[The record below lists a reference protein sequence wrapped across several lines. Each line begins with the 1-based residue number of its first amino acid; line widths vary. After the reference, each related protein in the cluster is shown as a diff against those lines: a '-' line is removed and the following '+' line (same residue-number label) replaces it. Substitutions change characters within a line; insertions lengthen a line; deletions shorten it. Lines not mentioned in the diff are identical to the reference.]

1 MRKHSK
7 TISIAMIK
15 ITLSI
20 LIFYFISRRIT
31 INPLSYLN
39 KNTMFY
45 FMFALA
51 CSLILI
57 FLQTLRWQYIVK
69 IFSIQLSYKQC
80 LSAVWVGHLI
90 NNLIPAATAGDLVRS
105 YTLRKVDPEQ
115 KKWKWISAFLSE
127 KYSAAS
133 SALLIASA
141 SLLGSISHQ
150 LPNVLISLIVILFA
164 GLICTPFILKKIPF
178 LALLQ
183 KLASQLTYTFLDSSG
198 RNAFLMSSLINMG
211 MCSIFYV
218 IAVGLGANIT
228 LIQCLFVVPVFT
240 LLTSLPIS
248 FAGWGIR
255 ELSCV
260 GLLQFFGVPTETAIV
275 VSVMYGIVF
284 LLSTVPGIFISYS
297 FFSSKHNTEL
307 QEHVKSYS

>member
-7 TISIAMIK
+7 TISIALIK
-15 ITLSI
+15 ITLSL

-39 KNTMFY
+39 KNTMIY
-45 FMFALA
+45 FGLALA
-51 CSLILI
+51 FSLVLI

-69 IFSIQLSYKQC
+69 LFSINLSYKQC
-80 LSAVWVGHLI
+80 LIAVWAGHLI

-105 YTLRKVDPEQ
+105 YTLRKVDPQ
-115 KKWKWISAFLSE
+115 QRKWKWIGAFLSE
-127 KYSAAS
+127 KYSAAA

-141 SLLGSISHQ
+141 SLASSISHQ
-150 LPNVLISLIVILFA
+150 LPNVLISLIIVLFT
-164 GLICTPFILKKIPF
+164 GLICAPFILKKMTF
-178 LALLQ
+178 LALFQ
-183 KLASQLTYTFLDSSG
+183 KLAEQLTKTFLDRCG
-198 RNAFLMSSLINMG
+198 RNAFITSTLINIG

-218 IAVGLGANIT
+218 IAIGLGADIT
-228 LIQCLFVVPVFT
+228 LTQCLFVVPVFT

-284 LLSTVPGIFISYS
+284 LLSTIPGIFISYT
-297 FFSSKHNTEL
+297 FFSSRHNLEL